1 MFAICTRTTAGRH
14 HEKARRLDC
23 YHWQLCLSSPP
34 SRPFLLD
41 MALRLIPLA
50 LALCYCAKAL
60 ATTPS
65 LEDVQQLLDLSL
77 EELIATPV
85 VTASRQSETRDQT
98 PAHVM
103 VFTREQIRQRRY
115 QNLADL
121 LEDLPGVNFQR
132 GTKSSQ
138 FNQFTVQGYLGPN
151 KLVLMLDGIRIG
163 QPSGGNIP
171 VAENLALYHAKQV
184 EVVFGPAAALY
195 GADAVAGVVNI
206 ITDNATN
213 ATANGATGT
222 ASVGLGRFGSRDTSF
237 FTSAKISERL
247 GISVGGHSQ
256 RSDRAPLDEFYPD
269 DFQKV
274 DGQFNGRTV
283 LPAATREAYTG
294 GIRSSSVFARLD
306 LGEPLTAGFYRH
318 RFNSLTSTGDPYAM
332 ARYDRAAQWQTTN
345 DTVYARYRH
354 RLGENLHG
362 KLTLDHAQMQVD
374 PRAYYSNAYNDF
386 GRSYSYVQGKR
397 TGIEESLHWQVNERH
412 QVQGGLGWQEY
423 TAIEAASMPQP
434 YNTDLSPTDQGMVY
448 PNTPGFR
455 FDTPHTRFHN
465 LSAYVQWQAQ
475 WSEQL
480 SSVAGVRLDRHS
492 VYGSSI
498 NPRLGVVFAPS
509 KNHVFKALY
518 GQAFRAP
525 SPEESL
531 STIGHFDGR
540 QDADGRY
547 IGTNFR
553 VGNEH
558 LEPETVRSLSLTWD
572 WRPAQHLN
580 FSTNLYHSRIS
591 HLVVNMPTADVIT
604 PTVWL
609 QKPETKGNAGYQYQR
624 GLDVSAQW
632 RFRWG
637 RNWTGDLWGSASW
650 IHGRINTGNGIEWQ
664 IPYVASRQLKL
675 GTTLRW
681 RDQWSITPKLRW
693 SSSTT
698 NGRTKAPANPLLPAA
713 HCSSTPSAPT
723 RCSTPGAAVLDLH
736 LGWHQLLDGKATL
749 WLDVT
754 NVLDKRYYAAGG
766 GGSMT
771 FWDMPQQPRRWM
783 LTLDYRF

>member
-1 MFAICTRTTAGRH
+1 
-14 HEKARRLDC
+14 
-23 YHWQLCLSSPP
+23 
-34 SRPFLLD
+34 

-60 ATTPS
+60 ATAPS
-65 LEDVQQLLDLSL
+65 LEDVQQLLDSV
-77 EELIATPV
+77 AGRADCHPRGDRVTPK
-85 VTASRQSETRDQT
+85 RNTRPDT
-98 PAHVM
+98 GDVM

-206 ITDNATN
+206 ITDNATS
-213 ATANGATGT
+213 ATANGASGSF
-222 ASVGLGRFGSRDTSF
+222 SVGLGRFGSRDTSF

-256 RSDRAPLDEFYPD
+256 RSDRAPLDAFYPD

-306 LGEPLTAGFYRH
+306 LGESLTAGFYRH

-362 KLTLDHAQMQVD
+362 TLTLDHAQMQVD

-386 GRSYSYVQGKR
+386 GRGYFLRAGQTQRASKKAC
-397 TGIEESLHWQVNERH
+397 TGRSMSATRCKAAWAGRMHA
-412 QVQGGLGWQEY
+412 
-423 TAIEAASMPQP
+423 AIEAASMP
-434 YNTDLSPTDQGMVY
+434 SPTTPTCPRRTKAWCT

-455 FDTPHTRFHN
+455 LDTPHTRFHN

-492 VYGSSI
+492 VYGSSV
-498 NPRLGVVFAPS
+498 NPRLGLVFAPS

-553 VGNEH
+553 VGNRAFGARNCPLPEPDLGLATYAAPELQHQPVPQPHQPSGGEH
-558 LEPETVRSLSLTWD
+558 AHRRCHHPRCL
-572 WRPAQHLN
+572 A
-580 FSTNLYHSRIS
+580 
-591 HLVVNMPTADVIT
+591 A
-604 PTVWL
+604 
-609 QKPETKGNAGYQYQR
+609 KPETKGNAGYQFQR
-624 GLDVSAQW
+624 GLDISAQW
-632 RFRWG
+632 RFRLG
-637 RNWTGDLWGSASW
+637 HNWTGDLWGSASW
-650 IHGRINTGNGIEWQ
+650 ITGASTPAMASNGKF
-664 IPYVASRQLKL
+664 PDVASRQLKL

-713 HCSSTPSAPT
+713 HCSSNPSAPHPLQHA
-723 RCSTPGAAVLDLH
+723 RGRRAGSAPGLAPTAGRQSHAVAGRDQRAGQALLRRRWRGQHDL
-736 LGWHQLLDGKATL
+736 LGHA
-749 WLDVT
+749 
-754 NVLDKRYYAAGG
+754 
-766 GGSMT
+766 
-771 FWDMPQQPRRWM
+771 QQPRRWM